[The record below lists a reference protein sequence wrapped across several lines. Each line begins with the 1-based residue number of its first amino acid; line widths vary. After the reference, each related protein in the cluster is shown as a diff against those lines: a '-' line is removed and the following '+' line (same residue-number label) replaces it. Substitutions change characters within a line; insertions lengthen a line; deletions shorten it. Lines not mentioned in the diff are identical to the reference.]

1 MPQDHS
7 FDIVSKPNRQ
17 EIDNAIQMAIKE
29 ITTRFDFKGSIS
41 KIEKEN
47 QDIKVTAEDEF
58 KLKQVLSVL
67 QDKLI
72 KRKIDLKFFD
82 YGKIDQALGSTV
94 KQLIKVKQGI
104 PQEQAKEINKLI
116 KACGLKVQSQI
127 QADEIRVFGKKL
139 DDLQAVMAKLRVA
152 NLPLVLQFVNYRWVG
167 TEFDSRYSKIGYSRP
182 LEFRILECSNFV
194 SLN

>member
-152 NLPLVLQFVNYRWVG
+152 NLPLVLQFVNYR
-167 TEFDSRYSKIGYSRP
+167 
-182 LEFRILECSNFV
+182 
-194 SLN
+194 